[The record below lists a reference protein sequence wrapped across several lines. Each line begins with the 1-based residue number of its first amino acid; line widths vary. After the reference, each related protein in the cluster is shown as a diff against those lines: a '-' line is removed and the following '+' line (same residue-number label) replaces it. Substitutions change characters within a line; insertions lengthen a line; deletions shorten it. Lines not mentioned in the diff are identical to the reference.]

1 MEYMAGGSV
10 ADLLQPGHPLDE
22 ISIACITGGLL
33 HAVEYLHTEGKIHR
47 DIKAA
52 NILLSENGDVKV
64 ADFGV
69 SAQLT
74 RTISRRKVLISYYS
88 NEAPGSLS
96 CLIHFS
102 TL

>member
-1 MEYMAGGSV
+1 
-10 ADLLQPGHPLDE
+10 LDE
-22 ISIACITGGLL
+22 ISIACITRDLL
-33 HAVEYLHTEGKIHR
+33 HAVEYLHAEGKIHR

-74 RTISRRKVLISYYS
+74 RTISRRKVLILLY
-88 NEAPGSLS
+88 
-96 CLIHFS
+96 
-102 TL
+102 